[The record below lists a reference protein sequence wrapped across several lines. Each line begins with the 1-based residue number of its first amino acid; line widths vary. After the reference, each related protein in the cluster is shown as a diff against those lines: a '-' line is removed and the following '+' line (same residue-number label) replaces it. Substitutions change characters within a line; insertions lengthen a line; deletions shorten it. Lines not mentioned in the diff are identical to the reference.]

1 MVVLSFCTG
10 NVGAW
15 LSLVERLLGVQEVAG
30 SNPVAPT
37 ILDFRGI
44 SRRSRRRY
52 PNLVPESRCIC
63 EAVACPASC
72 SSNVWTGRGA
82 GLPTYGRIP
91 ARPPGRPPAS
101 ASRSHASCSYPHP
114 PRKQGCH
121 GGCFPRAPHLSRA
134 VLRPRC
140 ARARPAPCAPWSAM
154 SNALDTATR
163 FPSSRLRRSPD
174 PRCRR
179 PPPGYVTELAEPS
192 SVPSPPARHPRD
204 RGSQWDAPCPL
215 PKAMNRASRAVTVH
229 AHPPA
234 VSCSLRTSSVMTT
247 LIPESGTEHATA
259 SGAEWLRHFN
269 ASLLL
274 YPAAVPGGPDK
285 DHASKAVMVFA
296 SCPALTR
303 LPCGTRTASTLAA
316 GLCAGPS

>member
-1 MVVLSFCTG
+1 MV
-10 NVGAW
+10 
-15 LSLVERLLGVQEVAG
+15 E
-30 SNPVAPT
+30 APY
-37 ILDFRGI
+37 
-44 SRRSRRRY
+44 RY
-52 PNLVPESRCIC
+52 PNLVPESRRIC

-101 ASRSHASCSYPHP
+101 ASRCHASCSYPHP
-114 PRKQGCH
+114 PRQQSCH

-140 ARARPAPCAPWSAM
+140 ARARPAPGAPWSAM
-154 SNALDTATR
+154 SNALDTANALPILAAPPLARSPMPTPAFGLCHR
-163 FPSSRLRRSPD
+163 TCGAKFCAKPSGSSPARPWFTVRRSLPASQGHE
-174 PRCRR
+174 PRQQSC
-179 PPPGYVTELAEPS
+179 
-192 SVPSPPARHPRD
+192 H
-204 RGSQWDAPCPL
+204 GSC
-215 PKAMNRASRAVTVH
+215 SY
-229 AHPPA
+229 PPA

-247 LIPESGTEHATA
+247 LITESGTEHATA
-259 SGAEWLRHFN
+259 SGAVWLRHFN

-296 SCPALTR
+296 SCPALSR

-316 GLCAGPS
+316 GLCAGSS